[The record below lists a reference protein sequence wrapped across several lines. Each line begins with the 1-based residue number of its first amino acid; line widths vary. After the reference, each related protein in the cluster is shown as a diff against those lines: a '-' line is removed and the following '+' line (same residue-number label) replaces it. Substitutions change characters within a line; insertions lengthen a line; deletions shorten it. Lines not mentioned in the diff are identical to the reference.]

1 MQFSL
6 RSKVLLIPLAL
17 MLFSTCF
24 LITVS
29 LWVENKL
36 WQDSV
41 ADLAASQAGIASR
54 SLENIQRQA
63 LTIATIAA
71 EMPGVEEA
79 YLLAG
84 QGQEDEARTMLRRNF
99 DQIHQ
104 RLTETLAIKHFKIHF
119 HLPPATSLLRIWRQ
133 PGAKDGGD
141 DIAGFRQTVLKVNR
155 DQQPLTGIEIG
166 RGGFAIRG
174 LVPVMAA
181 NGSHLGSVETLLD
194 FNSIFSTS
202 RFLETDEVA
211 VYMLAPGL
219 DIATK
224 LKEKNLPAT
233 GATVRIFSSDPDG
246 TDPFINENLINNA
259 LTSQSSST
267 VNGRLLT
274 GLPIRDFSGNIRG
287 CLVFVRD
294 ASTSL
299 TMLNK
304 IKWGLIIGGGLLLL
318 LSSLF
323 LYLSSASLMASL
335 NHAIK
340 QLRQT
345 SRTIAAA
352 SSEISSS
359 SHSLA
364 GGASEQAAA
373 IEETSASM
381 EETLSMIQHNADNA
395 GQANQLMKQMNEITD
410 NTSQAMTD
418 LGQAM
423 VSITNASEET
433 SKIIKTIDEIA
444 FQTNLLALNAAVEA
458 ARAGEAG
465 SGFAVVAEEVR
476 NLALRS
482 TEAAKITATLI
493 EGTLEKVNKGGEIA
507 KNTSKAFTEV
517 TDSSARVSGLVDE
530 ISTASREQ
538 AQGIDQINKAIS
550 EMEIVTQHNSA
561 SSEESAAAAEELKRQ
576 ANQMADMIQSLQA
589 LLHGRT
595 EEKPLSAV
603 DEPETPENP
612 PPSQPALAPPVKEKK
627 KPAKQAPAPA
637 RPAEEVIPFDDD
649 DFQDF

>member
-1 MQFSL
+1 
-6 RSKVLLIPLAL
+6 

-29 LWVENKL
+29 LWVEDKL
-36 WQDSV
+36 WRDSV
-41 ADLAASQAGIASR
+41 NELTASQAGIATR
-54 SLENIQRQA
+54 SLESVQRQA
-63 LTIATIAA
+63 LTVATIAA

-79 YLLAG
+79 YQLAG
-84 QGQEDEARTMLRRNF
+84 QGKEDEARTLLRQNF
-99 DQIHQ
+99 DRIHQ
-104 RLTETLAIKHFKIHF
+104 RLTQTLGVEHFKIHF

-133 PGAKDGGD
+133 PGQKDGGD
-141 DIAGFRQTVLKVNR
+141 DIKSFRQTVLQVNR
-155 DQQPLTGIEIG
+155 EQKPLTGIEIG

-174 LVPVMAA
+174 LVPVTATD
-181 NGSHLGSVETLLD
+181 GTHLGSVETLLD
-194 FNSIFSTS
+194 FNSIFTTS
-202 RFLETDEVA
+202 RFLKTDEVA
-211 VYMLAPGL
+211 VYMLAPAL
-219 DIATK
+219 NIATK
-224 LKEKNLPAT
+224 LKEKNLPHT
-233 GATVRIFSSDPDG
+233 GLTVRVFSSAPDA
-246 TDPFINENLINNA
+246 TDPYIQEELINA
-259 LTSQSSST
+259 SLTGQSSAT

-274 GLPIRDFSGNIRG
+274 GLPIRDFSGNIKG

-299 TMLNK
+299 ALINK
-304 IKWGLIIGGGLLLL
+304 IKWGLIFGGGLLLL
-318 LSSLF
+318 TSCLF
-323 LYLSSASLMASL
+323 LYLSSASLVRGL
-335 NHAIK
+335 NQAINH
-340 QLRQT
+340 LRQT

-352 SSEISSS
+352 ASEISSS

-373 IEETSASM
+373 IEQTSASM

-410 NTSQAMTD
+410 NTGLAMDD
-418 LGQAM
+418 LGLAM

-493 EGTLEKVNKGGEIA
+493 EGTLEKVKKGGEIA
-507 KNTSKAFTEV
+507 KNTSQAFGEV
-517 TDSSARVSGLVDE
+517 TGSSDKVSGLVDE

-589 LLHGRT
+589 LLHGQNQERGPNT
-595 EEKPLSAV
+595 ESQPEPAPGLLLEEPL
-603 DEPETPENP
+603 NN
-612 PPSQPALAPPVKEKK
+612 QPALAPPKK
-627 KPAKQAPAPA
+627 QLKTPGKPKPAPA
-637 RPAEEVIPFDDD
+637 RSAEEVIPFDDD